1 MKNAFDYSGPSKI
14 GQELEREAKLRRAG
28 SKMVEKLRKAG
39 KEPMYI
45 VLNKK
50 RGADKLAKDVALK
63 DGRTI

>member
-1 MKNAFDYSGPSKI
+1 MKNAFDTSGPSKI

>member
-14 GQELEREAKLRRAG
+14 GQELEQEAKLRRAG

-45 VLNKK
+45 VLTKK
-50 RGADKLAKDVALK
+50 PGTDRLAKDVALK

>member
-14 GQELEREAKLRRAG
+14 GQELEQEAKLRRAG